1 MLLEL
6 AKKVHSILG
15 VAILFIL
22 LLIVLY
28 FIVRYLMGSTFSK
41 ADRLASL
48 LGLFFM
54 YMHLA
59 FGLMM
64 YYLSSSFSKSYFKH
78 YIENGK
84 LRIFILEQPVGIIMA
99 TVFINWAYLS
109 GERKKLSESQVY
121 IRVLLLYVIGYC
133 FVLYSI
139 PWLDLF

>member
-6 AKKVHSILG
+6 AKKVHSFLE

-28 FIVRYLMGSTFSK
+28 FIARYLVGSTFSK
-41 ADRLASL
+41 ADRLVSL

-54 YMHLA
+54 YMLLV
-59 FGLMM
+59 FGLMI
-64 YYLSSSFSKSYFKH
+64 YYLSYSFSKNHFK
-78 YIENGK
+78 YYMEEGK
-84 LRIFILEQPVGIIMA
+84 LRMFILDQPVEIIIA

-109 GERKKLSESQVY
+109 GERRKLSESQVY
-121 IRVLLLYVIGYC
+121 IRVVLLYIIGGC

-139 PWLDLF
+139 PWIHLF